1 MNPQKFTQ
9 YLAEQDIVLTE
20 KQLDQFAIYYQTLIE
35 WNEKVNLTAIT
46 DQDEVYLKHF
56 YDSLTPSFYYPFQ
69 KQLHICDV
77 GSGAGFPSIPLKIC
91 FPQIHVSIVDSLQK
105 RIDFL
110 QTLVDRLQLNNVHF

>member
-46 DQDEVYLKHF
+46 DQD
-56 YDSLTPSFYYPFQ
+56 
-69 KQLHICDV
+69 
-77 GSGAGFPSIPLKIC
+77 
-91 FPQIHVSIVDSLQK
+91 
-105 RIDFL
+105 
-110 QTLVDRLQLNNVHF
+110 